1 MRVIAL
7 ALAAALSAALSAA
20 LPAHAQ
26 TRVQIGVDNLA
37 SRDGLG
43 RNVSAVLN
51 LQVWKTLRRAP
62 HPNPAKL
69 DFGSGVIYWF
79 EGDTEVGDAEGGE
92 ALVESYGYDLLL
104 WGAAQT
110 YGDGVA
116 VDVYLTAPRSRMP
129 LATWTLDRPGGSIA
143 LAPPRDLYAFAPV
156 LLTRAVVQAYTSPG
170 ALFLCTAKTA
180 TCADPRPV
188 GPGMVAMRQEGEWSF
203 IRPHSGAPG
212 WLRTPDIGAGGND
225 ITNFAGAMVAYGRG
239 DFDQAGRLFRRVA
252 ASPTAGP
259 AIGADAAG
267 LAALAMARFGDP
279 GAGPYLSAE
288 IARRDT
294 TPFLLQAAAMLALDQ
309 ADRAPAAPMGRRRA
323 AGYVDQAA
331 AYLDDDDPWLAAARR
346 LSGER

>member
-1 MRVIAL
+1 MLVAALLL
-7 ALAAALSAALSAA
+7 ALPVPHAAQ
-20 LPAHAQ
+20 AQ

-43 RNVSAVLN
+43 GNVAAVLN

-62 HPNPAKL
+62 FPNPRKL

-79 EGDTEVGDAEGGE
+79 EGGTQVADAEGGE
-92 ALVESYGYDLLL
+92 ALLGSYGYDLLL

-116 VDVYLTAPRSRMP
+116 VDVYLTAPRTRMP
-129 LATWTLDRPGGSIA
+129 LATWTLDLPGKETSSKETGGTLA

-180 TCADPRPV
+180 DCADPRPV
-188 GPGMVAMRQEGEWSF
+188 GPGMVAQRQEGEWSF
-203 IRPHSGAPG
+203 IRPHDGAPG

-239 DFDQAGRLFRRVA
+239 DFEQAARLFRRVA

-267 LAALAMARFGDP
+267 LASLALARFGDP
-279 GAGPYLSAE
+279 GARAYVEAE
-288 IARRDT
+288 IARRDAA
-294 TPFLLQAAAMLALDQ
+294 PFLLQAAAMQALSGG
-309 ADRAPAAPMGRRRA
+309 DRQRA
-323 AGYVDQAA
+323 AGYVRQVG
-331 AYLDDDDPWLAAARR
+331 AYLDDDDPWLIAARR
-346 LSGER
+346 LSGAR